1 MAGARNRGERQHAA
15 LGLARI
21 EGIRIG
27 CGFGRDLAYNP
38 HIQLTFP
45 DCTRRRG
52 LGHSVHGKRQQ
63 LEAESRIPLTARQ
76 RRYAFRRTFWKTTTM
91 IRRPTSS
98 QLRRY
103 ARCIIVQLERQ
114 PLATSLRIL
123 HLPKENLCLAVLVTL
138 FLLCTPRVVVAQT
151 VEQLVADACYN
162 ARQQL
167 EHETLWS
174 AALSVAPTACVFR
187 RRD

>member
-1 MAGARNRGERQHAA
+1 VLCQEKRALCEDLYGWRKESRRKAHAA
-15 LGLARI
+15 LGLARMK
-21 EGIRIG
+21 ESESVADLVGIWPT
-27 CGFGRDLAYNP
+27 NP

-138 FLLCTPRVVVAQT
+138 FLLCTPAW
-151 VEQLVADACYN
+151 L
-162 ARQQL
+162 
-167 EHETLWS
+167 
-174 AALSVAPTACVFR
+174 
-187 RRD
+187 